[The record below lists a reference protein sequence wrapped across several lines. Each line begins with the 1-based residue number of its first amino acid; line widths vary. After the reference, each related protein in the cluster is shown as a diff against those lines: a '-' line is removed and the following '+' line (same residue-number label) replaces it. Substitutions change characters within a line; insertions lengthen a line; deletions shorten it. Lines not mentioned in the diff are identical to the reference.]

1 MNAKTRDAIAALE
14 DMSVGQ
20 LRECYLEVFGEV
32 ARTRNKQF
40 LRKRVAWRIQ
50 ALAEGDLSA
59 RARRRAEEIAN
70 DADLRIRAPRQV
82 ATTLE
87 PERMV
92 TATVQPGRDPRLPMP
107 GTVLK
112 RKYKGQVIRAMVFD
126 NGFEYGG
133 EIFESLSAL
142 ATHITGTRWN
152 GFQFFGINRKGGTHE
167 D

>member
-1 MNAKTRDAIAALE
+1 MNTNIQDELAALD

-20 LRECYLEVFGEV
+20 LRERYREVFGEI

-50 ALAEGDLSA
+50 ALAEGDLSE

-70 DADLRIRAPRQV
+70 DADLRIRAPHRV

-87 PERMV
+87 PERTV
-92 TATVQPGRDPRLPMP
+92 TATIQSERDPRLPLP

-112 RKYKGQVIRAMVFD
+112 RKYKGQVLRVLILD
-126 NGFEYGG
+126 SGFEYNGKVY
-133 EIFESLSAL
+133 ESLSAL

-152 GFQFFGINRKGGTHE
+152 GFQFWGLSRKENNDGN
-167 D
+167 